1 MNLETYTSVTLPTI
15 RRDLKAMC
23 IHENVIQYVEAACR
37 QAYGMGDRD
46 GYKQATKDT
55 IEWATRSKPQVD
67 LIHTVKNITA
77 DIRRLAA
84 DGRDC

>member
-1 MNLETYTSVTLPTI
+1 MNIETYTAETLPTI

-55 IEWATRSKPQVD
+55 IEWAKRSKPQTD
-67 LIHTVKNITA
+67 LVGMVQNILG
-77 DIRRLAA
+77 IKPLAA
-84 DGRDC
+84 SGEDC